1 MRWLVVVALLLA
13 VVGTAQGQALWV
25 GASAGTTWEYQAE
38 TAPDSTWKHWSDAS
52 PRLFLSLPIEDAT
65 LVRFQ
70 AADMPYG
77 LRLMTG
83 DAECTL
89 RAYTIGVDYLIES
102 PMGEVIFSAGMGGY
116 ELTVDKGVAPAGMES
131 MEFGYYVGVGDW
143 YMLNRRLR
151 LTGELTMHR
160 TDNVGTPIL
169 VTASIGL
176 AFSF

>member
-1 MRWLVVVALLLA
+1 MRWLVVVALLLV

-52 PRLFLSLPIEDAT
+52 PRVFLSFPVEDAT
-65 LVRFQ
+65 FVRFQ
-70 AADMPYG
+70 VAEMPYG

-89 RAYTIGVDYLIES
+89 RAYTIGVDYLMDS
-102 PMGEVIFSAGMGGY
+102 SMGEVIFSAGLGGY
-116 ELTVDKGVAPAGMES
+116 GLTVDKGDAPAGTETTQ
-131 MEFGYYVGVGDW
+131 FGYYVGVGEW

-160 TDNVGTPIL
+160 ADNLGKPVL
-169 VTASIGL
+169 VTATIGL
-176 AFSF
+176 ALSF